1 MFLSELFER
10 AVSACRARGIGFAV
24 AGGLAAD
31 LYRAEPRTTMDVDL
45 AIVADESEQQA
56 RQLLERLGFGAT
68 VAWKADLAGGS
79 LFAIKAKKTPACVV
93 VGRIQGKAA
102 EGGVD
107 ILLPALPWVSAAV
120 ERAQFNLIDF
130 GFGPVPVLTL
140 EDLILSK
147 LYALTALPVRP
158 KDMDDLQSIDDV
170 GHRIDAAYVGGKAKE
185 YGIKLPRTVK
195 PFVPERYWEL
205 VK

>member
-1 MFLSELFER
+1 MLLRELFER
-10 AVSACRARGIGFAV
+10 AVSACREKGIPFAV

-45 AIVADESEQQA
+45 AILADESEA
-56 RQLLERLGFGAT
+56 LAEQLLKSIGFGTA
-68 VAWKADLAGGS
+68 VARKADLAGGP
-79 LFAIKAKKTPACVV
+79 LFAIKAKNTPACLV
-93 VGRIQGKAA
+93 VGRIQGKPTA
-102 EGGVD
+102 GGVD
-107 ILLPALPWVSAAV
+107 LLLPALPWVAAAV

-140 EDLILSK
+140 EDFILSK
-147 LYALTALPVRP
+147 LYALTASPVRP
-158 KDMDDLQSIDDV
+158 KDMDDLQSIQAA
-170 GHRIDAAYVGGKAKE
+170 GHPVDAAYIGGRAKE

-195 PFVPERYWEL
+195 PFVPEHYWEL